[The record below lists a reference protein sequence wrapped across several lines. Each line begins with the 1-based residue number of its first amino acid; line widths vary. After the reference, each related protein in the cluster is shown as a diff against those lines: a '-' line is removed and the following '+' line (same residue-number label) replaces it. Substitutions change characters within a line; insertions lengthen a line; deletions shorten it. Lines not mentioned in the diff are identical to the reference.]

1 MAAPAFTRRSRF
13 FVPSPTPPARY
24 ARCPPL
30 PGASFRP
37 RFFAPSPTPIARFAR
52 HPHLHQALRA
62 PPSPSRW
69 LPFGPFITKF
79 SILNKVINH

>member
-1 MAAPAFTRRSRF
+1 MAAPAFTCRGRF

-37 RFFAPSPTPIARFAR
+37 VHHHIFYIKYGYQP
-52 HPHLHQALRA
+52 
-62 PPSPSRW
+62 
-69 LPFGPFITKF
+69 
-79 SILNKVINH
+79 LNKDNGKMLKCKLLLSKSYLLLTHFLTCS